1 MWDLGVFGALV
12 VIGYVA
18 GRIAEARHYA
28 SIRKREVELAPILM
42 FATRFP
48 PDLRP
53 RQQALVAGSMVVSS
67 DYFKTLVSGLQS
79 LVGGRLKTFE
89 SLLDRARREAVL
101 RMKEDAKRRGAR
113 TIVNV
118 KFQTFSIP
126 GRNANSV
133 RAVEILAY
141 GTAIS

>member
-1 MWDLGVFGALV
+1 MWDLGVFVALV
-12 VIGYVA
+12 IVGYVA

-28 SIRKREVELAPILM
+28 SIRKRETELASILI

-53 RQQALVAGSMVVSS
+53 RPQALVAGSVVVSS

-79 LVGGRLKTFE
+79 LLGGRLKTFE

-101 RMKEDAKRRGAR
+101 RMKADARQRGAR

-126 GRNANSV
+126 GRNPNSV
-133 RAVEILAY
+133 RAIEVLAY